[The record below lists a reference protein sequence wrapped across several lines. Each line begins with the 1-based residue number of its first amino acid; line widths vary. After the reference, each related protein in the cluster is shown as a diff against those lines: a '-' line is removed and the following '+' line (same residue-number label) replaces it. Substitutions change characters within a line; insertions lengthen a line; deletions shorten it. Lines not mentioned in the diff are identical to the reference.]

1 MKLVP
6 TALSDVVEV
15 QPARFGDDRG
25 WFSEVFK
32 TDVLAEG
39 GIDVPFVQDN
49 ESFSAP
55 LGTLRGI
62 HYQVAPHPQGKLVRV
77 VRGSILDIAVDLRR
91 SSPTFGEHV
100 AVTLTADAGNQLYVP
115 VGFGHAFVTLEPD
128 VQVIYKVTDRYA
140 PECERAIRWDDP
152 QLAIA
157 WPDSA
162 APTLSAKDEVAPLLA
177 DQPDLFD

>member
-6 TALSDVVEV
+6 TAIADVVEV
-15 QPARFGDDRG
+15 QPTRFGDDRG

-32 TDVLAEG
+32 TDVLAAG

-62 HYQVAPHPQGKLVRV
+62 HYQVGPHPQGKLVRV
-77 VRGSILDIAVDLRR
+77 VRGSILDVAVDLRR

-115 VGFGHAFVTLEPD
+115 VGFGHAFITLEPD

-152 QLAIA
+152 QLAID
-157 WPDSA
+157 WPDAA